1 MITIR
6 PTIPDDQAQL
16 QDLLAAVWNDDTS
29 AMAYYG
35 NGKRAGFVLEDEQKI
50 VGYGCVWSSH
60 LHPTYTYLGIHIV
73 QEKQNQGLEKILF
86 EALKQEAIAPF
97 KIKLYDYQTATIEV
111 LQQLGFV
118 KSVTTHLPI
127 LHLDSVL
134 SEKIEIWRNQAI
146 AKGFEI
152 MSMPQAL
159 NQYSM
164 QDMLVLHDQ
173 VYAYSHRH
181 DPSTL
186 GYLDKDDFLGEDLVP
201 DWLYIASKN
210 GELAA
215 VSSVRKDTPLPML
228 GWFGSNAKYAEDGE
242 ILTLLLTALSLEAAA
257 KAGVKTVTVE
267 LDDVDNNAVAIL
279 NNFAWQEQPKWLTF
293 TTKV

>member
-1 MITIR
+1 
-6 PTIPDDQAQL
+6 
-16 QDLLAAVWNDDTS
+16 
-29 AMAYYG
+29 MAYYG